1 MSDSVDARLVGLG
14 FLLGV
19 QLRSQGLV
27 TNAVSRKYRQ
37 RNWSPATWSQQVSV
51 NPAVSNGRCAH
62 WWKFIYTFEW
72 SNPQDLMHN
81 FVGRHWLGASVCLC
95 VCYLYLFR
103 SIYLATL
110 SSFQFPAVSW
120 QKKSKDCNNLY
131 IQQFTASLSTVSIK
145 VELKMHMEM
154 HET

>member
-1 MSDSVDARLVGLG
+1 MNDSICKYLDIYNIYIYKDKVMSDSVDARLVGLG

-95 VCYLYLFR
+95 VCVLLVSI
-103 SIYLATL
+103 SIYIFSNAIIISISCCFLAE
-110 SSFQFPAVSW
+110 
-120 QKKSKDCNNLY
+120 
-131 IQQFTASLSTVSIK
+131 K
-145 VELKMHMEM
+145 VERLQ
-154 HET
+154 